1 MADYDLK
8 MGAVDIDFGGLG
20 PLGELADI
28 ISPQV
33 SVIIQQKIREV
44 MEGDVKQFLT
54 KEIEKRIPNISS
66 LVN

>member
-20 PLGELADI
+20 PLGELADV
-28 ISPQV
+28 ISPKV
-33 SVIIQQKIREV
+33 SQIIQQKIKEV
-44 MEGDVKQFLT
+44 MEGDVKNFLT

-66 LVN
+66 IVN

>member
-1 MADYDLK
+1 MADFDLK
-8 MGAVDIDFGGLG
+8 MGPVDVDFGGLG

-28 ISPQV
+28 ISPKV
-33 SVIIQQKIREV
+33 SDIIHQKIKEV
-44 MEGDVKQFLT
+44 MEGDVKNFLT